1 MKKVSCS
8 LLAALLLA
16 SVATPGLA
24 QVGLSVG
31 PRFGIGFANVGGDLE
46 DTNSN
51 FGLSFGGSFGLQ
63 LHDYFRLAIDGQW
76 VQKGFSEEEVVDID
90 GFVEVDA
97 SFNVSYIEF
106 MVPATLTIPIP
117 ESPITPRL
125 YVGPALAIEVS
136 CGVSGNVA
144 GVEVNLDCDEAGAE
158 TKSTDFL
165 IFFGG
170 GVDVAVG
177 IGAITVDLL
186 YDLGLTDLNDVTGDP
201 TSIKSRNFQVLA
213 GYRFFFGG

>member
-1 MKKVSCS
+1 MKKVSGI

-16 SVATPGLA
+16 FVATPGLA

-31 PRFGIGFANVGGDLE
+31 PRIGIGFANVGGDLE
-46 DTNSN
+46 DTDSN
-51 FGLSFGGSFGLQ
+51 FGLSFGGTFGLQ
-63 LHDYFRLAIDGQW
+63 LHDYFRLGIDGQW

-90 GFVEVDA
+90 GLEQVDA
-97 SFNVSYIEF
+97 SFNVNYIEF

-125 YVGPALAIEVS
+125 YVGPALGIEVS
-136 CGVSGNVA
+136 CGLA
-144 GVEVNLDCDEAGAE
+144 AEAMGVEFDFDCDEAGIE
-158 TKSTDFL
+158 TKSIDFS

-170 GVDVAVG
+170 GIDFAVG
-177 IGAITVDLL
+177 IGAITVDFL

-201 TSIKSRNFQVLA
+201 TSIKNRNLQILT